1 MGLFTIVGGKIL
13 KKGASEAAKK
23 AAPKVA
29 KKAAT
34 PKRGRLTKQQ
44 KAAQTRAKKK
54 APVAKKPA
62 PSKTSASATRAKS
75 TLRGTL
81 AGMTDKQKQERNNL
95 LTKFRQTYG
104 IKRMADLKNM
114 SLKELKDIDARRKP
128 KEIIE
133 SRIPTKTPPQPK
145 QMTKEELA
153 AEGRRRG
160 ARDDYTGRM
169 QQPQVAEGAY
179 QEGPNTVLPS
189 KIELPEKLKDYSRK
203 ELRRLIESGQA
214 RIVKTKNGSKVQTT
228 GRFAPPAS
236 MISEKMGTGKATKA
250 MINKVTKEVDLTK
263 VPDPRPMRIKKP
275 SFGQR
280 LKQAMR
286 SGEPTTLEEVR
297 KRKKAS
303 ESLDKAFFV
312 DAKEATKEAGKE
324 IRQRIEMVQ
333 KQLQDK
339 KITKT
344 QAKQKIRQIKKSATD
359 IIEQKQG
366 RGKGGFEKSPTSMQ
380 RYTSPSA
387 RFIPSTGKL
396 FNKGGRIKSNKQ
408 MKKSSP
414 RGCGKALRGYG
425 KAMKGK

>member
-13 KKGASEAAKK
+13 KKGVKEAAKK
-23 AAPKVA
+23 AAPKAAKKVA
-29 KKAAT
+29 KKAAAKT
-34 PKRGRLTKQQ
+34 AAPKRGRLTKQQ

-62 PSKTSASATRAKS
+62 PSKTSKSATRAKS
-75 TLRGTL
+75 TPRGTL

-95 LTKFRQTYG
+95 LTKFRQAYG
-104 IKRMADLKNM
+104 IKKMADLKNM
-114 SLKELKDIDARRKP
+114 TLKELKDIDARRKP

-169 QQPQVAEGAY
+169 QQPQVAKGAY
-179 QEGPNTVLPS
+179 EEGPDTVLPS

-203 ELRRLIESGQA
+203 EIRRLIESGQA

-236 MISEKMGTGKATKA
+236 IIREGMGEGARA
-250 MINKVTKEVDLTK
+250 
-263 VPDPRPMRIKKP
+263 MRIKKP

-303 ESLDKAFFV
+303 ESLSKAFFV
-312 DAKEATKEAGKE
+312 DAKKATKEAGKE
-324 IRQRIEMVQ
+324 IRQRIDMVQ
-333 KQLQDK
+333 KQLEDK

-344 QAKQKIRQIKKSATD
+344 QAKQKIRQIKKSATK

-387 RFIPSTGKL
+387 RFTPSTGKL